1 MSHRLAAVTAALVGV
16 LALSGTACAQQPPQP
31 TPETDP
37 AGVLFWSPNDRERA
51 FRSMETVIPH
61 AWVSRGDG
69 PVRALPAGEP
79 ITLDPSA
86 YMEDQRV
93 AGVLVIQDGRIRLER
108 YGLGVGETDRWV
120 SFSMTKSLTSTLVGA
135 AIADGS
141 VQGLNDPVA
150 RYLPG
155 LAGGGYD
162 GVTLRQLLTMTS
174 GVRWKEDYT
183 DPDSD
188 VARFLSEPVRDGQ
201 NPVVSFMSR
210 LPREAEPGTRWNYS
224 TGETNLV
231 GTLVAA
237 AENKPLAQLL
247 SERVW
252 SRAGMEADA
261 FWALDQGGREIGG
274 CCVSAVLRDWG
285 RVGLMALEDGVVGGE
300 RITPEGWFS
309 EAGSKQAD
317 TGTPGE
323 GYGYQWW
330 TQDDG
335 VFNAYGIFGQTI
347 RIDPERKLVIV
358 ILSAWP
364 NATGRAHS
372 AARRAFIADVVAA
385 VDAAPQP

>member
-1 MSHRLAAVTAALVGV
+1 MTHRLVALTAALVG
-16 LALSGTACAQQPPQP
+16 ALTFSGTACAQQP
-31 TPETDP
+31 TPETAP
-37 AGVLFWSPNDRERA
+37 AGVLFWSPQDRERV
-51 FRSMETVIPH
+51 FRRMDTVMPH
-61 AWVSRGDG
+61 ARVSRGDG
-69 PVRALPAGEP
+69 PVRALPAGAL
-79 ITLDPSA
+79 IALDPSA
-86 YMEDQRV
+86 YMDDQRV
-93 AGVLVIQDGRIRLER
+93 AGVLVIQEGRIRLER
-108 YGLGVGETDRWV
+108 YGLGISETDRWV
-120 SFSMTKSLTSTLVGA
+120 SFSMTKSLTSTLIAA

-141 VQGLNDPVA
+141 IDGLDDPVV

-174 GVRWKEDYT
+174 GVRWNEDYT
-183 DPDSD
+183 DPESD

-201 NPVVSFMSR
+201 NPVVSFMRR

-247 SERVW
+247 SERIW

-300 RITPEGWFS
+300 RITPDGWFA

-347 RIDPERKLVIV
+347 RIDPQRRLVIV

-372 AARRAFIADVVAA
+372 AARRAFIAEVVAA
-385 VDAAPQP
+385 VDAAPQD